1 MFTKLFR
8 IGNDPVIRFTKNG
21 DAVLGLSLAYA
32 YGRKGEDGKRPT
44 QWLDGS
50 LWGKQ
55 AEALAP
61 YLMKGNQISATLDDL
76 HIEEYEG
83 KNGKAS
89 KLAGRIVNIELVS
102 SGQSERNQVPSK
114 PEPRPSSA
122 KPSSNFSDMED
133 DFPPF

>member
-8 IGNDPVIRFTKNG
+8 IGNDPVIRFTQKG

-61 YLMKGNQISATLDDL
+61 YLLKRSQISATLDDL

-114 PEPRPSSA
+114 PEPRQPSA
-122 KPSSNFSDMED
+122 KPSSNFSDMD
-133 DFPPF
+133 DDLPY

>member
-8 IGNDPVIRFTKNG
+8 IGNDPVIRFTQKG

-61 YLMKGNQISATLDDL
+61 YLLKGSQIGATLDDL

-122 KPSSNFSDMED
+122 KPSSNFDDMD
-133 DFPPF
+133 NDLPY

>member
-8 IGNDPVIRFTKNG
+8 IGNDPVIRFTQKG

-61 YLMKGNQISATLDDL
+61 YVLKGNQISATLDDL

-102 SGQSERNQVPSK
+102 SGQSERNTAPSK
-114 PEPRPSSA
+114 PEQRQSSA
-122 KPSSNFSDMED
+122 KPMSNFSDMD
-133 DFPPF
+133 DEPLPF

>member
-1 MFTKLFR
+1 
-8 IGNDPVIRFTKNG
+8 
-21 DAVLGLSLAYA
+21 VLGLSLAYA

-61 YLMKGNQISATLDDL
+61 YLLKGGQISATMDDL

-114 PEPRPSSA
+114 PEPRQASA
-122 KPSSNFSDMED
+122 KPMSNFSDMD
-133 DFPPF
+133 DEPLPF